1 MKWRHLGHLQLFSR
15 VVAVMAEMEV
25 SLQDDILRQAPGFV
39 LYHTRKNVFLP
50 PSRKEEMNRKEKKG
64 EEMRRKEEKG
74 VPDRGN
80 TKQPVGETILR
91 K

>member
-1 MKWRHLGHLQLFSR
+1 
-15 VVAVMAEMEV
+15 MAEMEV
-25 SLQDDILRQAPGFV
+25 SLQEEILWQAPGFV
-39 LYHTRKNVFLP
+39 LYHTRNNVFLP
-50 PSRKEEMNRKEKKG
+50 PSRKEEMNRNEKKGEDKEKKE

-74 VPDRGN
+74 VPGRGN